1 MQKIVKFMVHD
12 VVAIEKQLEDYL
24 TTNSTHTFISLI
36 AVNNG
41 GDEVVIALVDDGT
54 QSIKE
59 QF

>member
-12 VVAIEKQLEDYL
+12 VAAIENQLEDYL

-54 QSIKE
+54 
-59 QF
+59 